1 MLRYIFTSL
10 VIVCTLGTAYSQ
22 NEDAN
27 LNNQEAKQDTATRN
41 VEKKPYLYKKRGTS
55 LGIDL
60 TRFIIPF
67 VDDGRIAF
75 EASLRTN
82 YKKRAFLVA
91 EAGYENVGFDDKSY
105 EYSSDGV
112 YARVG
117 FDYDIFAP
125 EETGINDNL
134 LIGVRYG
141 FAFQDHEANSYTI
154 TDDYWGNYS
163 SSVSRYGVTTHWL
176 EFVGGIRAEVLKNF
190 YLTWLIRVK
199 AKFYSNNKEVLEPY
213 RVPGLGKSSQKVNL
227 DFSYSMEY
235 LIPWGNKKHRTKL

>member
-10 VIVCTLGTAYSQ
+10 VIICTLGTAFSQ
-22 NEDAN
+22 NAEAN
-27 LNNQEAKQDTATRN
+27 ADKQVVKKDTTSRH
-41 VEKKPYLYKKRGTS
+41 VEKKPYLFKKRGTS
-55 LGIDL
+55 LGVDL

-91 EAGYENVGFDDKSY
+91 EAGYENVSFDDKSY
-105 EYSSDGV
+105 VYSSDGI
-112 YARVG
+112 YARIG
-117 FDYDIFAP
+117 LDYDIFAT
-125 EETGINDNL
+125 EEAGINDNL

-141 FAFQDHEANSYTI
+141 FAFQDHEADSYTI
-154 TDDYWGNYS
+154 TDDYWGDYT

-176 EFVGGIRAEVLKNF
+176 EIIGGVRAEVLNNF
-190 YLTWLIRVK
+190 YLSWLLRLK
-199 AKFYSNNKEVLEPY
+199 AKVYTSNSEVLEPY
-213 RVPGLGKSSQKVNL
+213 RVPGLGKSSQTFNL

-235 LIPWGNKKHRTKL
+235 LIPWGNKKHKTKL